1 MKIIKVD
8 NENNESKYE
17 VYNMFLDDKKIK
29 IYREEQARRI
39 KFYRLSIT
47 SQQELTD
54 FVKLINSF
62 QKGKTIFETVELPV
76 GVARVIC
83 GDEFNPYP
91 FSSSTI
97 ELSPYSDEKP
107 NPLTESIIKGYDQQE
122 KFLERFIDYGLK
134 DYIFEPSQRWDISS
148 YIFLNPYVECG
159 TFGTYGYLDNVVSL
173 PYEIMALHLL
183 ECLEEGKP
191 FDESIWYY
199 TDYV

>member
-97 ELSPYSDEKP
+97 ELSPYSDEKL
-107 NPLTESIIKGYDQQE
+107 NPLTESIIKGYD
-122 KFLERFIDYGLK
+122 
-134 DYIFEPSQRWDISS
+134 
-148 YIFLNPYVECG
+148 
-159 TFGTYGYLDNVVSL
+159 
-173 PYEIMALHLL
+173 
-183 ECLEEGKP
+183 
-191 FDESIWYY
+191 
-199 TDYV
+199 